1 MRHFVISLALLAF
14 IKTVSGQMSQVPVGV
29 TRTQL
34 ADNSSVL
41 VARLKFEPGAAEQI
55 HTHPFS
61 AVVIQLTPGD
71 VQMTIGSEKTSERR
85 EAGFAW
91 FIPTGAPHAAVNVG
105 TTACEFVTVAI
116 KPGSHSS
123 NSAPPTPPVPSG
135 IRRTPVFEND
145 QTRVVKVAF
154 DPGSREAVHSHAFDL
169 LIIQLSS
176 GRVETLLGTEKT
188 VAEFGAGD
196 VQFLPKDVPHAVANA
211 GSGAFEL
218 MSVGV
223 K

>member
-1 MRHFVISLALLAF
+1 MRQFLVSLALLASVQ
-14 IKTVSGQMSQVPVGV
+14 TAGGEMSQVPAGV

-34 ADNSSVL
+34 VDNSSVL

-105 TTACEFVTVAI
+105 TNACEFVTVAI

-135 IRRTPVFEND
+135 VTRTPVLEND
-145 QTRVVKVAF
+145 QARVVKVAF
-154 DPGSREAVHSHAFDL
+154 APGSREAVHSHAFDL

-176 GRVETLLGTEKT
+176 GRVETQLGTGKT
-188 VAEFGAGD
+188 VSEFGPGE

-211 GSGAFEL
+211 GSTGFDL